1 MALLTPPMHIDRL
14 KCLFFSLPSVKRPIP
29 SMR

>member
-14 KCLFFSLPSVKRPIP
+14 KRPFFSLPSVKRLIP